1 MATIAMV
8 PLTPEELQE
17 MRAHIA
23 TFDMTDNDKD
33 ALIRLVD
40 GIVISFI
47 MSARGLDPVQLSL
60 SARANSAFKGLT
72 DCAKIPA
79 YDRFKRIDL
88 ASIIEPMGVPDGDI
102 ATTDNNRV
110 NDHQSENPNPKREP

>member
-1 MATIAMV
+1 MV

-23 TFDMTDNDKD
+23 TFDMSDNNKD
-33 ALIRLVD
+33 AIIRLVD
-40 GIVISFI
+40 NVVISFI
-47 MSARGLDPVQLSL
+47 LSARGLDPVQLSL
-60 SARANSAFKGLT
+60 SARANFAFKGQT
-72 DCAKIPA
+72 DCANISS

-102 ATTDNNRV
+102 ATTVNNRV